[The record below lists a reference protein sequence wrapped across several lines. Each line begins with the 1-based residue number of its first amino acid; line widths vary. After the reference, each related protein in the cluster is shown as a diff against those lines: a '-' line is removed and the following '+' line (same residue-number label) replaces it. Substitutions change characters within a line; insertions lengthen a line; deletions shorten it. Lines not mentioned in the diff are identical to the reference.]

1 MNLLEKKELKF
12 LIILLLLILSIS
24 IYKYIDSDFEILKT
38 QVSNN
43 VKSIDSEKESIDY
56 IWVDIDGS
64 VNKPGVYKIASDSRL
79 YELLELAGG
88 LREDAYTKALN
99 RSVKLYDEDKIYI
112 KSISEI
118 DLKKESSKININ
130 TASKDELIKLNGI
143 GEAISGNILSYRESN
158 KFIKIEDIM
167 NVKGIGESK
176 FNGIKE
182 NIKVN

>member
-12 LIILLLLILSIS
+12 IIVLLLIIIS
-24 IYKYIDSDFEILKT
+24 IYIYKYVDTDFKVLKT
-38 QVSNN
+38 QISDNSE
-43 VKSIDSEKESIDY
+43 SIDNETEATDY

-64 VNKPGVYKIASDSRL
+64 VNKPGVYKILSNSRL

-88 LREDAYTKALN
+88 LREDAYTKDLN
-99 RSVKLYDEDKIYI
+99 RSIKLYDEDKIYI

-118 DLKKESSKININ
+118 DQKKESSKININ
-130 TASKDELIKLNGI
+130 TASKDELVKLNGI
-143 GEAISGNILSYRESN
+143 GEAISGNILAYREAN
-158 KFIKIEDIM
+158 KFNKIEDIM